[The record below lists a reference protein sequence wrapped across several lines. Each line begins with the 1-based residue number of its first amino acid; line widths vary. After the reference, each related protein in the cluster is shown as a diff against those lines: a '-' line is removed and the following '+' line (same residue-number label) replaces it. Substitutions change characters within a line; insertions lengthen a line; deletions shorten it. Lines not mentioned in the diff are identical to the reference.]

1 MLESFL
7 SVSIVFILILVVLIV
22 LMFYKL
28 LVRIRQMSCAHTNWI
43 LLEERNIIPSWR
55 KRVCAA
61 CGLVEE
67 IAHLGPLSTMDG

>member
-1 MLESFL
+1 MSKIFL
-7 SVSIVFILILVVLIV
+7 LISAVLIIASLILTVY
-22 LMFYKL
+22 MFYRL
-28 LVRIRQMSCAHTNWI
+28 IVRIRQMSCAHTNWI

-67 IAHLGPLSTMDG
+67 IVHHGPLGTMDG